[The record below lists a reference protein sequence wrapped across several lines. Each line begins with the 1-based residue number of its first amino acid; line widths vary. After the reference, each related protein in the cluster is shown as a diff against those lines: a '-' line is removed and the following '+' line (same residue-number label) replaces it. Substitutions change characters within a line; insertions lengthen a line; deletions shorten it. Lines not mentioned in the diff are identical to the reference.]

1 MNNRIV
7 RNPELEVI
15 RKTAKERALQ
25 EIPNLEKRIAELQ
38 TKASR
43 VHAAFLFDLLGSET
57 LMMIC
62 LCLSS
67 TKTSYNSAGWEEFG
81 IHLGLNPLLIK
92 CIRHNFDSQDPT
104 YNTLLAFVQHEDA
117 TLCKIVNA
125 LKRMGRLDVIN
136 MAINLMSG
144 LADNVL
150 GSNMRNE
157 ESGYFS
163 ISSGHSDTMSDTEVS
178 NRSNIIRPFQIP
190 PAPFIFREIVSQHL
204 TSQPYTRTG
213 DLEEEN
219 YHQTAV
225 VIRSRPTIK
234 YTRKVLL
241 TFASDGFHTA
251 QQVATEFRKKRENLH
266 CIGVVILNE
275 HSDLV
280 NSNPEQC
287 ISAWFHQVDYVVP
300 IITDN
305 YLKAVSTRDTMTG
318 SSVLCMDTKYIK
330 YIYTLMTTY
339 YLRNGCI
346 NDRIRCVVPDSLVH
360 LTQRHPIMARPL
372 FQVWVRASEV
382 EQLCLRMVRSR
393 F

>member
-7 RNPELEVI
+7 RNPELEAI
-15 RKTAKERALQ
+15 RKTAMEKEL
-25 EIPNLEKRIAELQ
+25 EELPNLEQRIAELQ
-38 TKASR
+38 TKMSR

-62 LCLSS
+62 LWLSS
-67 TKTSYNSAGWEEFG
+67 TKSSYNSAGWEEFG
-81 IHLGLNPLLIK
+81 IHLGINPLLIK
-92 CIRHNFDSQDPT
+92 CIRYNFSSQDPT

-117 TLCKIVNA
+117 TLYKIVNA
-125 LKRMGRLDVIN
+125 LKRMGRPDVIN
-136 MAINLMSG
+136 MTLDLMSG
-144 LADNVL
+144 LADNVM
-150 GSNMRNE
+150 GSNTCNE

-163 ISSGHSDTMSDTEVS
+163 ISSGHSDTMSDTEIS
-178 NRSNIIRPFQIP
+178 NRSNIIRPLQIP
-190 PAPFIFREIVSQHL
+190 PAPFIFREIGSQHL
-204 TSQPYTRTG
+204 ASQSHTRTE

-219 YHQTAV
+219 YQTAV
-225 VIRSRPTIK
+225 IRSKPMMK
-234 YTRKVLL
+234 YTCKVLL

-251 QQVATEFRKKRENLH
+251 QQIATEFRKKRENMH

-280 NSNPEQC
+280 NSNPEQF
-287 ISAWFHQVDYVVP
+287 ISACFHQVDYVVP
-300 IITDN
+300 VITDN
-305 YLKAVSTRDTMTG
+305 YLKTVSTRDTMTG
-318 SSVLCMDTKYIK
+318 SSLLCMDTKYIK

-346 NDRIRCVVPDSLVH
+346 NDRIRCVVPDSSVH

-372 FQVWVRASEV
+372 FQAWVRSSEV
-382 EQLCLRMVRSR
+382 EQLCLRMLRSR